1 MKLRRK
7 KWKEKIN
14 NKKFIIL
21 TLHMKSIAIGFNK
34 GHCHT
39 KVPSKKAHKP
49 HHGAQRSLTHETI
62 REICGYAPYEK
73 RVLELLRNG
82 FDKRALRLCKGKVN
96 FIFFLPLLCYLR
108 LLAHLK

>member
-1 MKLRRK
+1 
-7 KWKEKIN
+7 
-14 NKKFIIL
+14 
-21 TLHMKSIAIGFNK
+21 MKSIAIGFNK

-39 KVPSKKAHKP
+39 KVPSKKVHKP

-82 FDKRALRLCKGKVN
+82 FDKRALRLCKRKVN
-96 FIFFLPLLCYLR
+96 FIFFPLLLQR
-108 LLAHLK
+108 LKIFVHFFF